1 MIENT
6 KKNQKTTKNAK
17 IGKKNYFYKKWF
29 FHEGGPDS
37 SFLLLI
43 LIDILKEYLK
53 KITKI
58 LKTPYYYVR
67 GA

>member
-6 KKNQKTTKNAK
+6 KKTQKTTKNAK

-43 LIDILKEYLK
+43 LIDILKGYLK

-58 LKTPYYYVR
+58 LKSPYYYVW

>member
-1 MIENT
+1 MIKNK

-17 IGKKNYFYKKWF
+17 IEKKTIFTKNDFSMK
-29 FHEGGPDS
+29 EANS